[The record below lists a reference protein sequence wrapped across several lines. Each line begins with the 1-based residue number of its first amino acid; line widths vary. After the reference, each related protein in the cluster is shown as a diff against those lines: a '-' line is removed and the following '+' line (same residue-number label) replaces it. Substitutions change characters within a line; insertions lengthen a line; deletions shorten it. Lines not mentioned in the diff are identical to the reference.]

1 MNIEN
6 LQRIATLFHV
16 SAEPPAVEVDSS
28 GVWEVSASS
37 APPFSPFAAGLV
49 LSISALGATPAEA
62 LAAGG
67 EIRRRRDLL
76 AGGAVTDGEGT
87 LRDRR
92 DRQRVQADRR
102 NIDDLLG
109 LGGEHEHVKLGLR
122 RRIGDHVRDAV
133 PVDGDRVIDEAGG
146 RGQLRDLGRTLE
158 RGRRFRLRDRRRRRS
173 QQHRTRDQSTHP
185 SSMPRLPKDRKGLR

>member
-62 LAAGG
+62 LAAY
-67 EIRRRRDLL
+67 
-76 AGGAVTDGEGT
+76 
-87 LRDRR
+87 
-92 DRQRVQADRR
+92 Q
-102 NIDDLLG
+102 
-109 LGGEHEHVKLGLR
+109 
-122 RRIGDHVRDAV
+122 
-133 PVDGDRVIDEAGG
+133 
-146 RGQLRDLGRTLE
+146 RTLV
-158 RGRRFRLRDRRRRRS
+158 LRAAL
-173 QQHRTRDQSTHP
+173 
-185 SSMPRLPKDRKGLR
+185 MLPALRNCRAQAHAFVLAADEVDAAIVAELAVA